1 MFAFHLWPGGKE
13 IGEKFRRLLD
23 DAPLRH
29 SKNLARQAR
38 CAFATQQPDRQNGR
52 SHNYWT
58 AVDELLESFNQCAIW
73 RIALLPLLRHFLPQ
87 LDQLVA
93 PKSDS
98 ARFFLTVPAQ

>member
-13 IGEKFRRLLD
+13 IGQKFRRLLD

-58 AVDELLESFNQCAIW
+58 AVDELLESVNWPVCRSAAAIACHASW
-73 RIALLPLLRHFLPQ
+73 RSLTTSSRSAVPITHTVAL
-87 LDQLVA
+87 
-93 PKSDS
+93 
-98 ARFFLTVPAQ
+98 